1 MGILDRIKAR
11 TPKKNKL
18 GVKVAT
24 ILGAV
29 ALSVAESGAVD
40 NRPVIKIA
48 LEVLSLKLGAVAV
61 YNAQKV
67 EGDGQAND

>member
-1 MGILDRIKAR
+1 MNFLDRIKAR

-29 ALSVAESGAVD
+29 ALSVAESGVVD

-48 LEVLSLKLGAVAV
+48 LEVLSLKLGAIAV

-67 EGDGQAND
+67 EEDGPVND

>member
-1 MGILDRIKAR
+1 MKLLDRIKAR

-29 ALSVAESGAVD
+29 ALSVAESGVVD

-48 LEVLSLKLGAVAV
+48 LEVLSLKLGAIAV

-67 EGDGQAND
+67 EEDGQAND

>member
-1 MGILDRIKAR
+1 MGIIERLKAR
-11 TPKKNKL
+11 TPRKNKL
-18 GVKVAT
+18 GVKVAS
-24 ILGAV
+24 ILGA
-29 ALSVAESGAVD
+29 LSLGIAESGVVD

-67 EGDGQAND
+67 EDDNN

>member
-1 MGILDRIKAR
+1 MNLIERIKAR
-11 TPKKNKL
+11 TPRKNKI
-18 GVKVAT
+18 GVKIAT
-24 ILGAV
+24 VLGAV
-29 ALSVAESGAVD
+29 ALGVAESGAVD

-67 EGDGQAND
+67 EDDNN

>member
-1 MGILDRIKAR
+1 MNILQRIKAR
-11 TPKKNKL
+11 TPRKNKL
-18 GVKVAT
+18 GVKVAS

-29 ALSVAESGAVD
+29 SLAVAESGIVD

-48 LEVLSLKLGAVAV
+48 LEVLSLKLGAIAV

-67 EGDGQAND
+67 EDDNN

>member
-1 MGILDRIKAR
+1 MNLIERLKAK

-18 GVKVAT
+18 GVKVST

-29 ALSVAESGAVD
+29 SLAVAESGIVD

-48 LEVLSLKLGAVAV
+48 LQVLSLKLGAVAV

-67 EGDGQAND
+67 EENGEDK

>member
-1 MGILDRIKAR
+1 MNILQRIKAR
-11 TPKKNKL
+11 TPRKNKL
-18 GVKVAT
+18 GVKVAS

-29 ALSVAESGAVD
+29 ALGVVESGAVD

-48 LEVLSLKLGAVAV
+48 LEVLSVKLGAIVI

-67 EGDGQAND
+67 EENVND

>member
-1 MGILDRIKAR
+1 MKLLERLKAR

-18 GVKVAT
+18 GVKIAT
-24 ILGAV
+24 VLGAV

-48 LEVLSLKLGAVAV
+48 LEVLSVKLGAIAV

-67 EGDGQAND
+67 EEDGPIND

>member
-1 MGILDRIKAR
+1 MNLIERIKAR

-18 GVKVAT
+18 GVKIAT
-24 ILGAV
+24 VLGAV
-29 ALSVAESGAVD
+29 ALGVAESGAVD

-48 LEVLSLKLGAVAV
+48 LEVLSVKLGAIAV

-67 EGDGQAND
+67 EDDNN

>member
-1 MGILDRIKAR
+1 MNLIERIKAR
-11 TPKKNKL
+11 TPRKNKL
-18 GVKVAT
+18 GVKVAAV
-24 ILGAV
+24 LGAV
-29 ALSVAESGAVD
+29 ALSVAESGVVD

-67 EGDGQAND
+67 EDGQDNN

>member
-1 MGILDRIKAR
+1 MKLLDRIKAK

-18 GVKVAT
+18 GVKVST

-29 ALSVAESGAVD
+29 SLAVAESGIVD

-48 LEVLSLKLGAVAV
+48 LQVLSLKLGAVAV

-67 EGDGQAND
+67 EENGEDK

>member
-1 MGILDRIKAR
+1 MGIIERLKAR

-24 ILGAV
+24 VLGAV
-29 ALSVAESGAVD
+29 ALGVAESGVVD
-40 NRPVIKIA
+40 SRPVIKIA
-48 LEVLSLKLGAVAV
+48 LEVLSLKLGAIAV

-67 EGDGQAND
+67 ETDAND